1 MKRFTPAALA
11 LASAFALTLAGCTNS
26 GGSAASPDSSAP
38 AASASGAGG
47 SSGTATA
54 APAPEFAALASSN
67 LALPDYLARAV
78 RDGDGTYPG
87 KEPAQV
93 TVPFTKGTAL
103 LHDTERGTPARTPV
117 TTGATGATPSTN
129 LFEIRMDDLGAT
141 TLGGVPVRGVIFTSS
156 IRRTGAE
163 AAPET
168 PSVTFAWYDGANRPV
183 AQIMPEDYRHGSAHA
198 PRIDVVDMRADQ
210 ISLSWAPLDSFAGQA
225 SVRGRF
231 TWNGSAWVQDQ
242 VEYTLADGS
251 VVVQPKN
258 AELEALATTE
268 KAREAGI
275 SGELAGRVFTADTRI
290 AGCSLRGPDSITYFP
305 YASFIAD
312 NRADAAAGSDAKA
325 SAGERGRSYWIGEP
339 AETTPAAATDI
350 LCALDGNE
358 FAILGGNRREAA
370 QLVPETP
377 TKRFDSYLVL
387 EGNPAGEVRLKE
399 IVAAENES

>member
-26 GGSAASPDSSAP
+26 GGSAASPDSSA
-38 AASASGAGG
+38 AATPS
-47 SSGTATA
+47 TDH

-67 LALPDYLARAV
+67 LALPDYLARAI

-93 TVPFTKGTAL
+93 TVPFTNGTAL

-156 IRRTGAE
+156 IRHAE
-163 AAPET
+163 PEEAPGT
-168 PSVTFAWYDGANRPV
+168 PSVTFAWYDGANRPI

-198 PRIDVVDMRADQ
+198 PRIEVTDIQPDQ
-210 ISLSWAPLDSFAGQA
+210 ISLSWAPLDSFGGQA

-231 TWNGSAWVQDQ
+231 TWNGHEWLQDQ

-258 AELEALATTE
+258 TELEALATAE
-268 KAREAGI
+268 KAQEAGMPA
-275 SGELAGRVFTADTRI
+275 ELAGRVFAADTRI

-312 NRADAAAGSDAKA
+312 NRADAAAGAADT
-325 SAGERGRSYWIGEP
+325 GRERGRSGYWIGEP
-339 AETTPAAATDI
+339 AETTPAKATDI
-350 LCALDGNE
+350 LCALEGNE

-387 EGNPAGEVRLKE
+387 EGNPTGEARLKE

>member
-1 MKRFTPAALA
+1 MKRFAPPALA

-26 GGSAASPDSSAP
+26 GGSAASPDSSAS
-38 AASASGAGG
+38 AASA
-47 SSGTATA
+47 TPATA
-54 APAPEFAALASSN
+54 APAPEFAALASSE

-93 TVPFTKGTAL
+93 TVPFTNGTAL

-117 TTGATGATPSTN
+117 TAGATPSGN
-129 LFEIRMDDLGAT
+129 LFDIRMDDLGAT

-156 IRRTGAE
+156 IRSADAE
-163 AAPET
+163 AAPDT
-168 PSVTFAWYDGANRPV
+168 PSVTFAWYDGANRPI
-183 AQIMPEDYRHGSAHA
+183 AQIMPEDYRHGSARA
-198 PRIDVVDMRADQ
+198 PRVDVVDMQPDQ
-210 ISLSWAPLDSFAGQA
+210 ISLSWAPLDSFGGQA

-231 TWNGSAWVQDQ
+231 TWNGSEWVQDQ

-258 AELEALATTE
+258 AELEALATAQ
-268 KAREAGI
+268 KAREAGM
-275 SGELAGRVFTADTRI
+275 SAELAGRVFTADTRI

-312 NRADAAAGSDAKA
+312 NRADAAAGGDAQAA
-325 SAGERGRSYWIGEP
+325 SGERGRSYWIGEP
-339 AETTPAAATDI
+339 AETAPAAATDI

-377 TKRFDSYLVL
+377 TKRF
-387 EGNPAGEVRLKE
+387 EG
-399 IVAAENES
+399 

>member
-26 GGSAASPDSSAP
+26 GGSAASPDSSAA
-38 AASASGAGG
+38 AASANGA
-47 SSGTATA
+47 SSSDATATA
-54 APAPEFAALASSN
+54 APAPEFAAMASSN
-67 LALPDYLARAV
+67 LALPDYLARAI

-93 TVPFTKGTAL
+93 TVPFTNGTAL
-103 LHDTERGTPARTPV
+103 LYDTERGTPAREPV
-117 TTGATGATPSTN
+117 TAGATPSTN
-129 LFEIRMDDLGAT
+129 LFEIRMDDLGST

-156 IRRTGAE
+156 IRHAE
-163 AAPET
+163 PEEAPGT
-168 PSVTFAWYDGANRPV
+168 PSVTFAWYDGANRPI

-198 PRIDVVDMRADQ
+198 PRIEVTDIQPDQ
-210 ISLSWAPLDSFAGQA
+210 ISLSWAPLDSFGGQA

-231 TWNGSAWVQDQ
+231 TWNGNEWVQDQ

-258 AELEALATTE
+258 TELEALATAE
-268 KAREAGI
+268 KAQEAGMPA
-275 SGELAGRVFTADTRI
+275 ELAGRVFAADTRI

-312 NRADAAAGSDAKA
+312 NRADAAAGAADT
-325 SAGERGRSYWIGEP
+325 GRERGRSGYWIGEP
-339 AETTPAAATDI
+339 AETTPAKATDI
-350 LCALDGNE
+350 LCALEGNE

-387 EGNPAGEVRLKE
+387 EGNPTGEARLKE

>member
-38 AASASGAGG
+38 AASAAP
-47 SSGTATA
+47 ATA
-54 APAPEFAALASSN
+54 APAPEFAALASSE

-93 TVPFTKGTAL
+93 TVPFTNGTAL

-117 TTGATGATPSTN
+117 AAGATPSTN
-129 LFEIRMDDLGAT
+129 LFEIRMDDLGST

-156 IRRTGAE
+156 IRRAGPE

-168 PSVTFAWYDGANRPV
+168 PSVTFAWYDGANRPI
-183 AQIMPEDYRHGSAHA
+183 AQIMPEDYRHGSARA
-198 PRIDVVDMRADQ
+198 PRVDVVDMQPDQ
-210 ISLSWAPLDSFAGQA
+210 ISLSWAPLDSFGGQA

-231 TWNGSAWVQDQ
+231 TWNGSAWVQDR

-258 AELEALATTE
+258 AELEALATAE
-268 KAREAGI
+268 KAREAGMP
-275 SGELAGRVFTADTRI
+275 GELAGRVFTADTRI

-312 NRADAAAGSDAKA
+312 NRADVAAGGDAQAA
-325 SAGERGRSYWIGEP
+325 SGKRGRSYWIGEP
-339 AETTPAAATDI
+339 AETAPAAATDI

-387 EGNPAGEVRLKE
+387 EGNPTGEARLKE

>member
-1 MKRFTPAALA
+1 MKRFAPPALA

-26 GGSAASPDSSAP
+26 GGSAASPDSSAS
-38 AASASGAGG
+38 AASA
-47 SSGTATA
+47 TPATA
-54 APAPEFAALASSN
+54 APAPEFAALASSE

-93 TVPFTKGTAL
+93 TVPFTNGTAL

-117 TTGATGATPSTN
+117 TAGATPSGN
-129 LFEIRMDDLGAT
+129 LFDIRMDDLGAT

-156 IRRTGAE
+156 IRSADAE
-163 AAPET
+163 AAPDT
-168 PSVTFAWYDGANRPV
+168 PSVTFAWYDGANRPI
-183 AQIMPEDYRHGSAHA
+183 AQIMPEDYRHGSARA
-198 PRIDVVDMRADQ
+198 PRVDVVDMQPDQ
-210 ISLSWAPLDSFAGQA
+210 ISLSWAPLDSFGGQA

-258 AELEALATTE
+258 AELEALATAE
-268 KAREAGI
+268 KAREAGM

-387 EGNPAGEVRLKE
+387 EGNPAGEARLKE